1 MQVSRLSQQTGR
13 KLLLAGESACP
24 TERRPEGR
32 RRRRSAGPTPGAKI
46 TPVINLLRREFLH
59 TLGGAAALG
68 LSRTAS
74 GQASLTA
81 AKLTDRLTL
90 ITGAGNNI
98 AALVADGGSLLV
110 DCGDAAHAQD
120 VLKLAGG
127 VRMAIN
133 THWHLESTGA
143 NEAMAKAGAKLVS
156 HVNTKLWMT
165 QEIIH
170 DWEEKVFPPRAKE
183 ALPTETFYTTG
194 KMMFG
199 GEPVEYGLMPMAHT
213 DGDIYVHFPQS
224 NVLVTG
230 DVIQPGK
237 LPYLDFPTGG
247 WIGGMQEAHRTLIR
261 LANDTTKIVPATGP
275 VISKAEVQASLDLL
289 TKIREQLVKL
299 MKQGNGPQDMID
311 AKAMKDFEGQLA
323 GDPNRFLFTA
333 YRGLWAHVRELGGI
347 V

>member
-1 MQVSRLSQQTGR
+1 MQSR
-13 KLLLAGESACP
+13 
-24 TERRPEGR
+24 
-32 RRRRSAGPTPGAKI
+32 
-46 TPVINLLRREFLH
+46 RREFV
-59 TLGGAAALG
+59 GALG
-68 LSRTAS
+68 SAVVMALSRTAF
-74 GQASLTA
+74 GQANLTA
-81 AKLTDRLTL
+81 SRLADKLTL

-98 AALVADGGSLLV
+98 VALAADGESLLA

-120 VLKLAGG
+120 LLKLTGS
-127 VRMAIN
+127 VKTVIN
-133 THWHLESTGA
+133 THWHLESTGG
-143 NEAMAKAGAKLVS
+143 NDVMARAGAKLVS
-156 HVNTKLWMT
+156 HVDTKLWMT

-194 KMMFG
+194 KTTFG

-224 NVLVTG
+224 NVLVAG
-230 DVIQPGK
+230 DVVQPGK

-247 WIGGMQEAHRTLIR
+247 WIGGMQEAHRTLLR

-275 VISKAEVQASLDLL
+275 VISRNEVQASLDLL

-299 MKQGNGPQDMID
+299 MKQGKGPKDMIE
-311 AKAMKDFEGQLA
+311 AKAVKDFEGQLA
-323 GDPNRFLFTA
+323 GDPDQFIFTA